1 MVVFVTF
8 EHLKVFFFSTHKL
21 RTPVYFQQMNMQ
33 ISQPVNLPL
42 LIFGT
47 VTTGNAELIPGSGFG

>member
-1 MVVFVTF
+1 MF
-8 EHLKVFFFSTHKL
+8 
-21 RTPVYFQQMNMQ
+21 TPANFWYMNMQ

-47 VTTGNAELIPGSGFG
+47 VRTGNAELIPGSGFG